1 MIWSCQTGNKKA
13 WDFSWCAVRKLHWKP
28 TWKLELVAGLKHCKT
43 IAKSQ
48 NCWDSMFDYWR
59 ESHFYGLSISIISH
73 LQTNGQ
79 RIYVYIYIY
88 IQWYVHCLITHNYK
102 CIQYIRYISH
112 SPLKLGLPL
121 IHPMVYHHFAYETGQ
136 GWGYPPFSHTFLDE
150 QLEIRVIFIPS
161 ARPSLWLSLLP
172 PVSLPFP
179 TCPVALRLHLKF

>member
-1 MIWSCQTGNKKA
+1 MDRNKMIWSCQTGNKKA
-13 WDFSWCAVRKLHWKP
+13 WDLSWCAVRKLHWKP

-112 SPLKLGLPL
+112 SPLKLGLPEKS
-121 IHPMVYHHFAYETGQ
+121 PWVYHHFAYETGLAKA
-136 GWGYPPFSHTFLDE
+136 GG
-150 QLEIRVIFIPS
+150 IP
-161 ARPSLWLSLLP
+161 
-172 PVSLPFP
+172 
-179 TCPVALRLHLKF
+179 H